1 MNRNEVMNVLNFRHA
16 CKEFD
21 SSKKINDEDFNVI
34 LEGGRLAASSMGIEP
49 WKFIAI
55 QNEVLRKELAPVCF
69 GGTTQINTC
78 SHFVILLTR
87 TANEIKSNSEY
98 IDHLLRDVKK
108 LPEESVSMMKGF
120 MKKFE
125 DTILTT
131 DSALQRYASE
141 QTYIALSSMMMTA
154 ALLNIDSCAIG
165 GIDKNAVEKI
175 LVDKGLLDTSKFEV
189 TLGCAFGYRV
199 SDATP
204 KTRQPMDEVV
214 VLIK

>member
-1 MNRNEVMNVLNFRHA
+1 MDRNEVINVLNFRHA

-21 SSKKINDEDFNVI
+21 STKKISDENLNVI
-34 LEGGRLAASSMGIEP
+34 LEGGRLSASSMGIEP

-55 QNEVLRKELAPVCF
+55 QNEDFRKELAPVCF

-87 TANEIKSNSEY
+87 TANEIKSSSEY

-125 DTILTT
+125 ENLLTT
-131 DSALQRYASE
+131 DAALKRYASE

-199 SDATP
+199 NDAPP
-204 KTRQPMDEVV
+204 KTRQPIDEVV